1 MELYEQF
8 DSNTMIKIIILL
20 DGTIH
25 TKHKWQLFTVH
36 YMLKKKRN
44 CNSYKNRNGQL
55 ILIMANGATKFFL
68 N

>member
-36 YMLKKKRN
+36 YMLKKKEIAT
-44 CNSYKNRNGQL
+44 L
-55 ILIMANGATKFFL
+55 IKTETAN
-68 N
+68 